1 MTVDMI
7 LAISHNQITKVR
19 CRVRLESKN
28 NSESS
33 KNIVDNIVEN
43 IVDNIVYEKH
53 VDNAMTN
60 EKNKQQSC
68 LEMFSLW

>member
-33 KNIVDNIVEN
+33 KNIVDNIV
-43 IVDNIVYEKH
+43 DNIVYEKH

>member
-1 MTVDMI
+1 MPVDMI

-33 KNIVDNIVEN
+33 KNIVDNIV
-43 IVDNIVYEKH
+43 DNVVYEKH
-53 VDNAMTN
+53 VDNAMMN
-60 EKNKQQSC
+60 EKSKQQSC
-68 LEMFSLW
+68 LEIFSLW

>member
-1 MTVDMI
+1 MPVDMI

-33 KNIVDNIVEN
+33 KNIVDNIV
-43 IVDNIVYEKH
+43 DNVVYEKH
-53 VDNAMTN
+53 VGNAMTN